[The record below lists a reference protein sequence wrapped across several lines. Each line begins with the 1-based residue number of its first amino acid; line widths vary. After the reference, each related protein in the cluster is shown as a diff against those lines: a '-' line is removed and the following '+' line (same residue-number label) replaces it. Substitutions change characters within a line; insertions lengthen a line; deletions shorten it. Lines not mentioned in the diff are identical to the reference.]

1 MRYYQF
7 NNIRDGAC
15 SVSTKRKR
23 IETQTKQNEIEQN
36 AKQQTILTKT
46 MSYEKFQN
54 NYRIP
59 SARTKWHDYSGG
71 DYFITF
77 CTAAHERYFGEIV
90 NGVIQ
95 LTEIGKYT
103 EECVRKIETHY
114 DDVEIPLYVIVPNHI
129 HMIICID
136 GKYAEMGTE
145 NGHGH
150 GHVETE
156 HAPSLPRRTS
166 SSKNTN
172 EKMRTISRSKGRLS
186 SVVGSIK
193 SAVTRYANENN
204 ISFKWQ
210 TRFHDHIIRNQN
222 ESNKIAQYIENN
234 PYNWTTDDY
243 C

>member
-1 MRYYQF
+1 
-7 NNIRDGAC
+7 
-15 SVSTKRKR
+15 
-23 IETQTKQNEIEQN
+23 
-36 AKQQTILTKT
+36 

-54 NYRIP
+54 KYRIP
-59 SARTKWHDYSGG
+59 SARAKWHNYSGG
-71 DYFITF
+71 NYFITI
-77 CTAAHERYFGEIV
+77 CTAEHEHYFGKIT
-90 NGVIQ
+90 NGEMQ
-95 LTEIGKYT
+95 LTEIGKYAA
-103 EECVRKIETHY
+103 ECVQKIETHY
-114 DDVEIPLYVIVPNHI
+114 DDVEIPLYVIMPNHV

-136 GKYAEMGTE
+136 GKYTETGTGNGHVETKMGCGHVETEMGC
-145 NGHGH
+145 

-156 HAPSLPRRTS
+156 HAPSLPQPQRTS

-222 ESNKIAQYIENN
+222 ELNKIAQYIENN
-234 PYNWTTDDY
+234 PYNWTTDDNY
-243 C
+243 